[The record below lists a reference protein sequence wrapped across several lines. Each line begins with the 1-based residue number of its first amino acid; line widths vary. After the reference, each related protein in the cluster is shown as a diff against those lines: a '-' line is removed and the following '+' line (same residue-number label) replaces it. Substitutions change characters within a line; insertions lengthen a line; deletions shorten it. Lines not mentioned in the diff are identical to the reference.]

1 MTIDFRLSTIDYRLL
16 TFDSHLHKSILRIAV
31 PSILA
36 NITIPLVGLVD
47 MVIAGHISSA
57 WAIGGIAVGTMLF
70 DMLYGCFGFLRVSTA
85 GLTAQAYGAGQRLE
99 CGSLLLRSSGIAVA
113 GALLIWLLQSV
124 YLRAVLYVMPCSPE
138 VAEFARAYFNIRVWA
153 APATLMIMTCKG
165 WFIGMQDGTRAM
177 VTDLVVNGVN
187 MLASYLLAVHTP
199 LGAVG
204 VAWGT
209 LIAQWTGLIVALAMI
224 ATRYRANFQL
234 STFKLLSTLHTALAD
249 RSRRSRDKNSQPSTN
264 KRFFRLNYDLFI
276 RSLCFI
282 VVYVGW
288 TAISS
293 AYGDVELAASAL
305 MMKLFMLFSF
315 FIDGFAYAGEA
326 LVGKTIGEQQS
337 AISNQPSTLHTALA
351 DRSRRSRDK
360 NAKLS
365 TLVVV
370 LFAWGTGVGLCFSL
384 LYALFPD
391 ALFAALTSDQQVITT
406 MHKYIGWL
414 IAMPIV
420 SMLAFMWDGIFAGAT
435 RGKDI
440 RNAMLWA
447 AAAFAGAYFL
457 LSTFDFRLSTHSLY
471 IAYFAHL
478 AARVIYLTA
487 KYFRQPILDL
497 K

>member
-1 MTIDFRLSTIDYRLL
+1 
-16 TFDSHLHKSILRIAV
+16 
-31 PSILA
+31 
-36 NITIPLVGLVD
+36 

-85 GLTAQAYGAGQRLE
+85 GLTAQAYGAGQRME
-99 CGSLLLRSSGIAVA
+99 CGNLLLRSSGIALV

-124 YLRAVLYVMPCSPE
+124 YLQAVLYVMPCSPE

-165 WFIGMQDGTRAM
+165 WFIGMQDGKRAM

-224 ATRYRANFQL
+224 ATRYADRFRL
-234 STFKLLSTLHTALAD
+234 STFDFRLSTFD
-249 RSRRSRDKNSQPSTN
+249 SS
-264 KRFFRLNYDLFI
+264 RFFRLNYDLFI

-337 AISNQPSTLHTALA
+337 TISNQPSTDKLLSTLHTALA

-360 NAKLS
+360 NSQLS
-365 TLVVV
+365 TLIWT
-370 LFAWGTGVGLCFSL
+370 LFAWGTGVGLFFSL

-447 AAAFAGAYFL
+447 AAAFAVSYFL
-457 LSTFDFRLSTHSLY
+457 LSSFDFRLSTFDFRLSTLPSSQGGAGGRLSMHSLY

-487 KYFRQPILDL
+487 KYFRQPILYL
-497 K
+497 S

>member
-1 MTIDFRLSTIDYRLL
+1 
-16 TFDSHLHKSILRIAV
+16 
-31 PSILA
+31 
-36 NITIPLVGLVD
+36 

-85 GLTAQAYGAGQRLE
+85 GLTAQAYGAGQRME

-124 YLRAVLYVMPCSPE
+124 YLRVVLYVMPCSPE

-209 LIAQWTGLIVALAMI
+209 LIAQWTGLIVALVMI
-224 ATRYRANFQL
+224 ATRYADHFRLSTIDYRL
-234 STFKLLSTLHTALAD
+234 STFDS
-249 RSRRSRDKNSQPSTN
+249 S
-264 KRFFRLNYDLFI
+264 RFFRLNYDLFI

-337 AISNQPSTLHTALA
+337 AISNQPSTLHTSLA

-360 NAKLS
+360 NSKPS
-365 TLVVV
+365 TLIWT
-370 LFAWGTGVGLCFSL
+370 LFAWGTGVGVFFSL

-447 AAAFAGAYFL
+447 AAAFAVSYFL

-487 KYFRQPILDL
+487 KYFRQPILNL

>member
-1 MTIDFRLSTIDYRLL
+1 
-16 TFDSHLHKSILRIAV
+16 
-31 PSILA
+31 
-36 NITIPLVGLVD
+36 

-99 CGSLLLRSSGIAVA
+99 CGSLLVRSSGIALA

-124 YLRAVLYVMPCSPE
+124 YLQAVLYVMPCSPE

-224 ATRYRANFQL
+224 ATRYADRFRL
-234 STFKLLSTLHTALAD
+234 STFDFRLSTFD
-249 RSRRSRDKNSQPSTN
+249 SS
-264 KRFFRLNYDLFI
+264 RFFRLNYDLFI

-337 AISNQPSTLHTALA
+337 TISNQTSTDKLLSTLN
-351 DRSRRSRDK
+351 S
-360 NAKLS
+360 KLS
-365 TLVVV
+365 TLIWT
-370 LFAWGTGVGLCFSL
+370 LFAWGTGVGLFFSL

-447 AAAFAGAYFL
+447 AAAFAVSYFL
-457 LSTFDFRLSTHSLY
+457 LSTLNAQHSTLNSFQGGAGGRLSMHSLY

-478 AARVIYLTA
+478 AARVIYLTV
-487 KYFRQPILDL
+487 KYIRQPILNL

>member
-1 MTIDFRLSTIDYRLL
+1 M

-85 GLTAQAYGAGQRLE
+85 GLTAQAYGAGQRME
-99 CGSLLLRSSGIAVA
+99 CGNLLLRSSGIALA

-124 YLRAVLYVMPCSPE
+124 YLQAVLYVMPCSPE

-209 LIAQWTGLIVALAMI
+209 LIAQWTGLIVALVMI
-224 ATRYRANFQL
+224 ATRYADRFRL
-234 STFKLLSTLHTALAD
+234 STFDFRLSTFD
-249 RSRRSRDKNSQPSTN
+249 SS
-264 KRFFRLNYDLFI
+264 RFFRLNYDLFI

-337 AISNQPSTLHTALA
+337 AISSQQSAVSSQPTPLPGSPRPAEVGWFCEG
-351 DRSRRSRDK
+351 SRRGVLIR
-360 NAKLS
+360 
-365 TLVVV
+365 T
-370 LFAWGTGVGLCFSL
+370 LFAWGTGVGLFFSL

-447 AAAFAGAYFL
+447 AAAFAVSYFL
-457 LSTFDFRLSTHSLY
+457 LSTLPSFQGGAGGRLSMHFLY

-487 KYFRQPILDL
+487 KYFRQPILYL
-497 K
+497 S

>member
-1 MTIDFRLSTIDYRLL
+1 M

-99 CGSLLLRSSGIAVA
+99 CGNLLLRSSGIALA

-124 YLRAVLYVMPCSPE
+124 YLQAVLYVMPCSPE

-209 LIAQWTGLIVALAMI
+209 LIAQWTGLIVALVMI

-234 STFKLLSTLHTALAD
+234 STFKLLSTL
-249 RSRRSRDKNSQPSTN
+249 NSQPSTN

-337 AISNQPSTLHTALA
+337 ELSTLHTV
-351 DRSRRSRDK
+351 RSFSEGDK
-360 NAKLS
+360 NSQLS
-365 TLVVV
+365 TLLWT
-370 LFAWGTGVGLCFSL
+370 LFAWGTGVGLFFSL

-447 AAAFAGAYFL
+447 AAAFAGAYLL
-457 LSTFDFRLSTHSLY
+457 LSTLPSFQGGAGSRLSMHSLY

-487 KYFRQPILDL
+487 KYFRQPILYL
-497 K
+497 S

>member
-1 MTIDFRLSTIDYRLL
+1 MSFDFRLL

-85 GLTAQAYGAGQRLE
+85 GLTAQAYGAGQRME
-99 CGSLLLRSSGIAVA
+99 CGNLLLRSSGIALV

-124 YLRAVLYVMPCSPE
+124 YLQAVLYVMPCSPE
-138 VAEFARAYFNIRVWA
+138 VAEFARSYFNIRVWA

-209 LIAQWTGLIVALAMI
+209 LIAQWTGLIIAIVMI
-224 ATRYRANFQL
+224 ATRYADRFRL
-234 STFKLLSTLHTALAD
+234 STFDFRLSTFD
-249 RSRRSRDKNSQPSTN
+249 SS
-264 KRFFRLNYDLFI
+264 RFFRLNYDLFI

-337 AISNQPSTLHTALA
+337 ELSTLHTV
-351 DRSRRSRDK
+351 RSFSEGDK
-360 NAKLS
+360 NSQLS
-365 TLVVV
+365 TLIWT
-370 LFAWGTGVGLCFSL
+370 LFAWGTGVGLFFSL

-447 AAAFAGAYFL
+447 AAAFAVSYFL
-457 LSTFDFRLSTHSLY
+457 LSTFDFRLSTHTLY

-487 KYFRQPILDL
+487 KYFRQPILKGTSINCFIMISSFVL
-497 K
+497 SRLLV

>member
-1 MTIDFRLSTIDYRLL
+1 M
-16 TFDSHLHKSILRIAV
+16 TFDSHLHKAILRIAV

-99 CGSLLLRSSGIAVA
+99 CGSLLLRSSGIALV

-124 YLRAVLYVMPCSPE
+124 YLQAVLYVMPCSPE

-209 LIAQWTGLIVALAMI
+209 LIAQWTGLIVALVMI
-224 ATRYRANFQL
+224 ATRYADRFRL
-234 STFKLLSTLHTALAD
+234 STFDS
-249 RSRRSRDKNSQPSTN
+249 S
-264 KRFFRLNYDLFI
+264 RFFRLNYDLFI

-337 AISNQPSTLHTALA
+337 AISNQPST
-351 DRSRRSRDK
+351 DK
-360 NAKLS
+360 LRS
-365 TLVVV
+365 TLNAQPSTLIWT
-370 LFAWGTGVGLCFSL
+370 LFAWGTGVGLFFSL

-391 ALFAALTSDQQVITT
+391 ALFAALTSDQQVIIT

-447 AAAFAGAYFL
+447 AAAFAVSYFL
-457 LSTFDFRLSTHSLY
+457 LSTIDFRLSTFDFQLSTLPSFQGGAGGRLSMHPLY

-487 KYFRQPILDL
+487 KYFRQPIFNL

>member
-1 MTIDFRLSTIDYRLL
+1 M

-99 CGSLLLRSSGIAVA
+99 CGNLLLRSSGIALA

-124 YLRAVLYVMPCSPE
+124 YLQAVLYVMPCSPE

-209 LIAQWTGLIVALAMI
+209 LIAQWTGLIVALVMI

-234 STFKLLSTLHTALAD
+234 STFKLLSTL
-249 RSRRSRDKNSQPSTN
+249 NSQPSTN

-337 AISNQPSTLHTALA
+337 TISNQPSTLIWT
-351 DRSRRSRDK
+351 
-360 NAKLS
+360 
-365 TLVVV
+365 
-370 LFAWGTGVGLCFSL
+370 LFAWGTGVGLFFSL

-457 LSTFDFRLSTHSLY
+457 LSTLNSQHSTLNTQLSTHSLY

-487 KYFRQPILDL
+487 KYFRQPILNL

>member
-1 MTIDFRLSTIDYRLL
+1 M
-16 TFDSHLHKSILRIAV
+16 RIAV

-47 MVIAGHISSA
+47 MVIAGHITSA

-85 GLTAQAYGAGQRLE
+85 GLTAQAYGARRPQE
-99 CGSLLLRSSGIAVA
+99 CGNLFVRSSAIAVG
-113 GALLIWLLQSV
+113 GALVIWLLQRV
-124 YLRAVLYVMPCSPE
+124 YLEAVLHVMPCSQE
-138 VAEFARAYFNIRVWA
+138 VADFARAYFNIRIWA

-209 LIAQWTGLIVALAMI
+209 LIAQWTGLIVALTMI
-224 ATRYRANFQL
+224 AVRYSGVFAGFRLSSFDYSL
-234 STFKLLSTLHTALAD
+234 STN
-249 RSRRSRDKNSQPSTN
+249 R
-264 KRFFRLNYDLFI
+264 RFFRLNYDLFI

-293 AYGDVELAASAL
+293 AYGDVELAASSL

-315 FIDGFAYAGEA
+315 FVDGFAYAGEA

-337 AISNQPSTLHTALA
+337 AVSGQQSAVSGQPSAISSQQLA
-351 DRSRRSRDK
+351 HLIK
-360 NAKLS
+360 
-365 TLVVV
+365 V
-370 LFAWGTGVGLCFSL
+370 LFAWGTGVGLFFSL
-384 LYALFPD
+384 LYGLFPN
-391 ALFAALTSDQQVITT
+391 ALFASLTSDGEVVAT
-406 MHKYIGWL
+406 MHRYLGWL

-435 RGKDI
+435 RGKEI

-447 AAAFAGAYFL
+447 AAAFAGVYFL
-457 LSTFDFRLSTHSLY
+457 STLNAELSTNIGMHAVY
-471 IAYFAHL
+471 AAYFAHL
-478 AARVIYLTA
+478 AARVIYLTI
-487 KYFRQPILDL
+487 KY

>member
-1 MTIDFRLSTIDYRLL
+1 
-16 TFDSHLHKSILRIAV
+16 
-31 PSILA
+31 
-36 NITIPLVGLVD
+36 

-85 GLTAQAYGAGQRLE
+85 GLTAQAYGAGQRME

-209 LIAQWTGLIVALAMI
+209 LIAQWTGLIVALVMI
-224 ATRYRANFQL
+224 ATRYADHFRLLTFDSRL
-234 STFKLLSTLHTALAD
+234 STFDS
-249 RSRRSRDKNSQPSTN
+249 S
-264 KRFFRLNYDLFI
+264 RFFRLNYDLFI

-360 NAKLS
+360 NATLS

-370 LFAWGTGVGLCFSL
+370 LFAWGTGVGLFFSL

-447 AAAFAGAYFL
+447 AAAFAVSYFL
-457 LSTFDFRLSTHSLY
+457 LSTFDFRPSTFDFRLSMHSLY

-487 KYFRQPILDL
+487 KYFRQPILYL
-497 K
+497 S

>member
-1 MTIDFRLSTIDYRLL
+1 MRSN
-16 TFDSHLHKSILRIAV
+16 HLNADILRIAV

-85 GLTAQAYGAGQRLE
+85 GLTAQAYGAGQRME
-99 CGSLLLRSSGIAVA
+99 CGNLLLRSSGIAVA

-124 YLRAVLYVMPCSPE
+124 YLQAVLYVMPCSPE

-165 WFIGMQDGTRAM
+165 WFIGMQDGKRAM

-209 LIAQWTGLIVALAMI
+209 LIAQWTGLIVALVMI
-224 ATRYRANFQL
+224 ATRYADHFRL
-234 STFKLLSTLHTALAD
+234 STFDFRLSTFD
-249 RSRRSRDKNSQPSTN
+249 SS
-264 KRFFRLNYDLFI
+264 RFFRLNYDLFI

-337 AISNQPSTLHTALA
+337 ELSTLHTV
-351 DRSRRSRDK
+351 RSFSKGDK
-360 NAKLS
+360 NSQLSTDKLRSTLNSKLS

-370 LFAWGTGVGLCFSL
+370 LFAWGTGVGLFFSL

-447 AAAFAGAYFL
+447 AAAFAVSYFL
-457 LSTFDFRLSTHSLY
+457 LSTLPSFQGGAGGRLSMHFLY

-487 KYFRQPILDL
+487 KYFRQPILYL
-497 K
+497 S

>member
-1 MTIDFRLSTIDYRLL
+1 MKGGSI
-16 TFDSHLHKSILRIAV
+16 HKAILKIAV

-47 MVIAGHISSA
+47 MVIAGHISSSF
-57 WAIGGIAVGTMLF
+57 AIGGIAVGTMLF
-70 DMLYGCFGFLRVSTA
+70 DMLYGCFGFLRVSTS
-85 GLTAQAYGAGQRLE
+85 GLTAQAYGAGQHYE
-99 CGSLLLRSSGIAVA
+99 CGRLLVRSSVIALS
-113 GALLIWLLQSV
+113 GALLIWLLQKL
-124 YLRAVLYVMPCSPE
+124 YLEAVLYVMPCSSE
-138 VAEFARAYFNIRVWA
+138 VADFARAYFNIRVWA

-177 VTDLVVNGVN
+177 VVDLVVNGVN

-209 LIAQWTGLIVALAMI
+209 LIAQWTGLVVALVMI
-224 ATRYRANFQL
+224 AVRYMGNFGFLRMHGASVSLFAN
-234 STFKLLSTLHTALAD
+234 
-249 RSRRSRDKNSQPSTN
+249 NS
-264 KRFFRLNYDLFI
+264 RFFRLNKDLFI

-282 VVYVGW
+282 IVYVGW

-293 AYGDVELAASAL
+293 SYGDVELAASSL

-326 LVGKTIGEQQS
+326 LVGKTIGEQQACAGNQSS
-337 AISNQPSTLHTALA
+337 ALSQAPSVGCEV
-351 DRSRRSRDK
+351 RS
-360 NAKLS
+360 LS
-365 TLVVV
+365 TLIRV
-370 LFAWGTGVGLCFSL
+370 LFAWGTGVALFFSIT
-384 LYALFPD
+384 YALFPD
-391 ALFAALTSDQQVITT
+391 ALFASLTSDAEVVAA

-414 IAMPIV
+414 IAMPVV

-435 RGKDI
+435 LGKEI

-447 AAAFAGAYFL
+447 AGAFAGVYWL
-457 LSTFDFRLSTHSLY
+457 LTCHVQIATFTIQISTIIGMHAVY
-471 IAYFAHL
+471 AAYFAHL

-487 KYFRQPILDL
+487 KYRMPGSIIRGGE
-497 K
+497 

>member
-1 MTIDFRLSTIDYRLL
+1 M

-85 GLTAQAYGAGQRLE
+85 GLTAQAYGAGQRME

-209 LIAQWTGLIVALAMI
+209 LIAQWTGLIVALVMI
-224 ATRYRANFQL
+224 ATRYADHFRLSTIDSRL
-234 STFKLLSTLHTALAD
+234 STFDS
-249 RSRRSRDKNSQPSTN
+249 S
-264 KRFFRLNYDLFI
+264 RFFRLNYDLFI

-337 AISNQPSTLHTALA
+337 TISSQPSTLHTALA